1 VTVLDQRGQLLR
13 AAVGFAGCSMPSYDR
28 ALWALRTWLDSWPGV
43 GDVAVGMHR
52 QLRMWVLVLVSGVAC
67 ASPATTTRDAPV
79 VGEEP
84 PPRFAPGG
92 PDAEAFGAS
101 MGYPK
106 GTGATY
112 LRTRWRVGSN
122 SHLDEIFRGRLIHK
136 ASTPSRLVRVAEPLI
151 TWTFLGRGADLTV
164 DDYLSRYPTTGLLI
178 ARGETILV
186 ERYQYGRTDR
196 HRLTSWSMAKT
207 VTAMLVGIAIH
218 EGRIR
223 SVDDLAAAYV
233 PELDGTE
240 YGRTSLR
247 HLLQMSSG
255 VRYNEDYRREYISL
269 DTLQLILDTFML
281 AGPGGVGAVT
291 SFNDRERPAGTKF
304 SYSSVETYVL
314 GLVLTRAIGRPIA
327 EYLEQKIWQPI
338 GAEADATWLIDN
350 SGQEAAYCCLN
361 AVLRDYARLGLLL
374 AHDGNWRGRQI
385 IPAAWVLE
393 ATTVRADQPHLQP
406 GTASFAGYGYQTW
419 ILPGERRMFVLFGA
433 QGQLIYV
440 DPRSKLVMVNTAVQ
454 EALDPL
460 AIREMNALWAALVR
474 QLGG

>member
-1 VTVLDQRGQLLR
+1 MRRIALALAAGPRLRRFPRRSRNLDKC
-13 AAVGFAGCSMPSYDR
+13 AARHRV
-28 ALWALRTWLDSWPGV
+28 WAL
-43 GDVAVGMHR
+43 
-52 QLRMWVLVLVSGVAC
+52 VLLCAVAC
-67 ASPATTTRDAPV
+67 ASPTNTTRNTPV
-79 VGEEP
+79 TGEEP

-92 PDAEAFGAS
+92 PDAEAFGAN

-106 GTGATY
+106 GTPANY
-112 LRTRWRVGSN
+112 WRARWRVGSN

-136 ASTPSRLVRVAEPLI
+136 ASTPSRLVRVAEPHI
-151 TWTFLGRGADLTV
+151 TFRGADL
-164 DDYLSRYPTTGLLI
+164 DQYLSRYPTTGLLI

-207 VTAMLVGIAIH
+207 VAAMLIGIAKH

-223 SVDDLAAAYV
+223 SVDDLAADYV

-255 VRYNEDYRREYISL
+255 VRFNEELRAGFISEDL
-269 DTLQLILDTFML
+269 MQYILDTFMRV
-281 AGPGGVGAVT
+281 GPGGVGAVT
-291 SFNDRERPAGTKF
+291 SFSDRERPAGTKF
-304 SYSSVETYVL
+304 SYSSVDALVL
-314 GLVLTRAIGRPIA
+314 GLVLTRAIGGSVA
-327 EYLEQKIWQPI
+327 EYLEQKVWQPI

-350 SGQEAAYCCLN
+350 SGQEVTSCCLN

-385 IPAAWVLE
+385 IPATWVLE
-393 ATTVRADQPHLQP
+393 ATAVHMDQPHLWP
-406 GTASFAGYGYQTW
+406 GTATETEGYGYQTW
-419 ILPGERRMFVLFGA
+419 IIPNERRMFMLWGA
-433 QGQLIYV
+433 QGQRIYV

-454 EALDPL
+454 EGFDPPAL
-460 AIREMNALWAALVR
+460 REMNALWYALVR